1 MDFTVRNLSVL
12 AYAQGFTLWHYK
24 APADPLAMLTVPGFF
39 DHACDMLAAG
49 DMVMMSASDGG
60 RLAFVAA
67 ATDRV
72 TLAAMM

>member
-1 MDFTVRNLSVL
+1 
-12 AYAQGFTLWHYK
+12 
-24 APADPLAMLTVPGFF
+24 MLTVPGFF
-39 DHACDMLAAG
+39 DQACDMLAAG